1 MILLGMK
8 TRNLSDNPGLL
19 CMLNFKNLVFL
30 LFFLSFLLFFFTS
43 QSHLSDK
50 PTIPDKNTAIVGTL
64 KGNNVFSFLVL
75 SLSLPMLFIA
85 IQSPN
90 RVHQYWGDE
99 KSQKCPSSF
108 DWDCSLM
115 QSILGILYSVSPMQ
129 NFCILAWCSR
139 F

>member
-1 MILLGMK
+1 MILLAMK

-64 KGNNVFSFLVL
+64 KETMFFPFLCFPFPSQCCLLRFSHQIEYTNIGGMRSHKSVPAVL
-75 SLSLPMLFIA
+75 TETVA
-85 IQSPN
+85 
-90 RVHQYWGDE
+90 
-99 KSQKCPSSF
+99 
-108 DWDCSLM
+108 
-115 QSILGILYSVSPMQ
+115 
-129 NFCILAWCSR
+129 
-139 F
+139 

>member
-1 MILLGMK
+1 MAMK

-30 LFFLSFLLFFFTS
+30 LFFLSFFFFFLTS
-43 QSHLSDK
+43 QSHLRDK
-50 PTIPDKNTAIVGTL
+50 PTIPDKNTSIVGTL
-64 KGNNVFSFLVL
+64 KGNTVFSFLVL
-75 SLSLPMLFIA
+75 SFSLPMQFNA

-90 RVHQYWGDE
+90 RAHQHLGDE
-99 KSQKCPSSF
+99 KSQKCPSNF
-108 DWDCSLM
+108 DWDGSLM
-115 QSILGILYSVSPMQ
+115 QSILGILYSVSQMQ